1 MNAVALAALGLVK
14 SYGTGALAEPVLR
27 GVSLTLRAGET
38 AVLLGP
44 SGSGKTTLLSILGCL
59 LTPNSGELHVGGARV
74 ALGNATARTELRRTR
89 LGFVFQQAQLLPFL
103 SIRENL
109 TLVAEN
115 AGLTHT
121 DAGDRA
127 SASLARLGLDAHR
140 EKLPGQL
147 SGGQRQRVAIAR
159 ALLHRPPVILADEP
173 TAALDWEH
181 GRAVADLLVAQSRD
195 AHAALLVVTHDTRLV
210 SRFDRVFVM
219 NAGRLDETS
228 KEAFTH
234 HAA

>member
-1 MNAVALAALGLVK
+1 MNPVALEAVGLEK

-27 GVSLTLRAGET
+27 GVSLALHAGET

-59 LTPNSGELHVGGARV
+59 LTPDAGELHVGGARV
-74 ALGNATARTELRRTR
+74 PLDDATARTELRRTR

-115 AGLTHT
+115 AGLTHA
-121 DAGDRA
+121 DADNRA
-127 SASLARLGLDAHR
+127 SASLARLGLDVHR

-159 ALLHRPPVILADEP
+159 ALIHRPPVILADEP

-181 GRAVADLLVAQSRD
+181 GRAVADLLVAQARE

-210 SRFDRVFVM
+210 PRFDRVFVM